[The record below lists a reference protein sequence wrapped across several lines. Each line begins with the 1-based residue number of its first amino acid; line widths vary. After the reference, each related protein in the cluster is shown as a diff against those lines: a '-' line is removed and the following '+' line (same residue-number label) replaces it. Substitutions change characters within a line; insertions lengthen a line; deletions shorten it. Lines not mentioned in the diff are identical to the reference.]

1 MAIRGLASKPTYSER
16 MEAKGRPVSPDIV
29 IYAFP
34 IVAFS
39 SITVRITG
47 CMLSV
52 GCCGVAAAS
61 LVGADVPGL
70 MMALGNSSV
79 GPLAKF
85 SVSYPLIY
93 HFLGGARHAYWDQ
106 YPEVITNAS
115 VEQSSYAL
123 IGLATAASVGLSMG
137 LVELYPDP
145 RPCRVRVRSRFKVE
159 VQHASY
165 SPRITPGAKRA
176 DPTKRTVPSHP
187 ACVRTRMPFFTL
199 GSRLGL

>member
-1 MAIRGLASKPTYSER
+1 MMLRRAVLTARAETPVHSMAIRGLASKPTYSER

-123 IGLATAASVGLSMG
+123 IGLATAASVGLSMATFG
-137 LVELYPDP
+137 SVSAE
-145 RPCRVRVRSRFKVE
+145 
-159 VQHASY
+159 
-165 SPRITPGAKRA
+165 
-176 DPTKRTVPSHP
+176 TKKT
-187 ACVRTRMPFFTL
+187 AETETMIIEQK
-199 GSRLGL
+199 